1 MVGNPMK
8 QKDYLLDTNIIRYIH
23 ELEAGGQ
30 SKESMAL
37 KTRLESLP
45 QNARIFLSPVTTGEV
60 EYGIRVGPFD
70 DPDNE
75 KYKKLVNILSIYPCL
90 DIDCAIARQYYSLL
104 RARLYEKYAPK
115 RKKGQS
121 AGKKRIEEWKDPTT
135 SKELQIQENDLW
147 ISAIAWAYNLIL
159 VTADAMPPIHTV
171 AGDDIDFEN
180 WIK

>member
-1 MVGNPMK
+1 MK

-30 SKESMAL
+30 SSECQAL

-45 QNARIFLSPVTTGEV
+45 QNARIFLSPVTVGEV

-70 DPDNE
+70 DPDKE
-75 KYKKLVNILSIYPCL
+75 KYKKLVKILTSYPCL
-90 DIDCAIARQYYSLL
+90 GIDCDIARRYYSLL

-121 AGKKRIEEWKDPTT
+121 TRKKRLEEWNDPAT

-147 ISAIAWAYNLIL
+147 ISATAWAYNLIL
-159 VTADAMPPIHTV
+159 VTNDAMLPILNI
-171 AGDDIDFEN
+171 AGRDIEFEN

>member
-1 MVGNPMK
+1 MK

-30 SKESMAL
+30 STECRAL
-37 KTRLESLP
+37 KSRLESLP
-45 QNARIFLSPVTTGEV
+45 KNARIFLSPVTTGEV

-75 KYKKLVNILSIYPCL
+75 KYKKLVNILTSYPCMS
-90 DIDCAIARQYYSLL
+90 IDCDIARQYYSLL
-104 RARLYEKYAPK
+104 RARLYDKYAPK
-115 RKKGQS
+115 RKKSQS

-135 SKELQIQENDLW
+135 SKELQIQENDVW
-147 ISAIAWAYNLIL
+147 ISAIAWAHNLIL
-159 VTADAMPPIHTV
+159 VTADAMRPILKV
-171 AGDDIDFEN
+171 AGSDIEFEN

>member
-1 MVGNPMK
+1 MK

-30 SKESMAL
+30 STECQAL
-37 KTRLESLP
+37 KSRLESLP
-45 QNARIFLSPVTTGEV
+45 QNTRIFLSPVTTGEV

-70 DPDNE
+70 DPDNG
-75 KYKKLVNILSIYPCL
+75 KYKKLVTILTSYPCL
-90 DIDCAIARQYYSLL
+90 NIDCELARQYYSLL

-135 SKELQIQENDLW
+135 SKELQIQENDVW
-147 ISAIAWAYNLIL
+147 ISAIAWAYNLVL
-159 VTADAMPPIHTV
+159 VTNDAMTPILDV
-171 AGDDIDFEN
+171 AGKDIEFES

>member
-1 MVGNPMK
+1 MK

-30 SKESMAL
+30 STECQAL
-37 KTRLESLP
+37 KSRLESLP
-45 QNARIFLSPVTTGEV
+45 QNTRIFLSPVTTGEV

-75 KYKKLVNILSIYPCL
+75 KYKKLVNILTSYPCL
-90 DIDCAIARQYYSLL
+90 NIDCEIARQYYSLL

-135 SKELQIQENDLW
+135 SKELQIQENDVW
-147 ISAIAWAYNLIL
+147 ISAIAWAYNLVL
-159 VTADAMPPIHTV
+159 VTNDAMTPILDV
-171 AGDDIDFEN
+171 AGKDIEFES